1 MPQVELDKLKFFA
14 KPKLALD
21 AVGGTSA
28 VRLCEALA
36 EVSGRTHML
45 TIAVLIATCLVASIT
60 ANGSKYSASVQ
71 TKHK

>member
-1 MPQVELDKLKFFA
+1 MDKLKFFA

-36 EVSGRTHML
+36 EVCKCGL
-45 TIAVLIATCLVASIT
+45 F
-60 ANGSKYSASVQ
+60 YS
-71 TKHK
+71 